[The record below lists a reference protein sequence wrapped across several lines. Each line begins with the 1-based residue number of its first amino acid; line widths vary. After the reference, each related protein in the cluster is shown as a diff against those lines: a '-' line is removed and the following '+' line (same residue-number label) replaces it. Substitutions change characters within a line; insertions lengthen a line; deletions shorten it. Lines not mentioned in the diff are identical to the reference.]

1 MAESF
6 YVEIIY
12 FALRS
17 YVYRFTIQVWAD
29 GHLAILFMAGVFGRN
44 SPDKNA
50 TSGKFFFSF
59 LPFSTDDRGQTPSK
73 KVIDSTRRE
82 RGHLKQ

>member
-12 FALRS
+12 YALRS

-29 GHLAILFMAGVFGRN
+29 GHLAILFMAVVLEGIL
-44 SPDKNA
+44 DKNA

-73 KVIDSTRRE
+73 KVIDSTQRE
-82 RGHLKQ
+82 RGHLKK

>member
-1 MAESF
+1 MGESF
-6 YVEIIY
+6 YVEIIYY

-44 SPDKNA
+44 PRQKCNV
-50 TSGKFFFSF
+50 GKVF
-59 LPFSTDDRGQTPSK
+59 LFIFAIFDR
-73 KVIDSTRRE
+73 
-82 RGHLKQ
+82 